1 MRVTERRTTKGV
13 SSPVALHS
21 IARRGL
27 RTGWLEEN
35 GPHVSVPGK
44 EDGRMAE
51 ALVKKVRSV
60 GERDYPWDRSGRSME
75 FACRAM
81 LWVAIGLLATAAAA
95 RAGAQTDCLACH
107 GDQTMTDNAG
117 HKIGVDGDKFHSSI
131 HGSLNCNDCHAD
143 IKEYPHPDHPAK
155 VKCATCHSD
164 QASQLQGS
172 VHADSKEHPCTSC
185 HGDAHAIFPK
195 SDPRSAVYP
204 LNVPATCGQCHG
216 NDGMA
221 QKHGL
226 ASVYP
231 KYVDSIHGFAL
242 SKEGLLVAANCQ
254 SCHGSH
260 HILSHNDPHSS
271 TFKANIPN
279 TCGTC
284 HAKINMEYAG
294 GSHGKAIAAGNMK
307 APVCTDCHT
316 AHQILQPTE
325 SEFRMQSTPIC
336 GSCHKDK
343 LSTYRDTFHS
353 QLGSLGGYVETARC
367 WDCHG
372 AHDIRPASDPH
383 SPIASANLVATCGRC
398 HAGANPRFVQY
409 QPHANARDRKLNPAL
424 YFVRL
429 FMNLLLAGVLTFFVI
444 HTILW
449 LVRARYDQV
458 KNHSAQGGNHA

>member
-1 MRVTERRTTKGV
+1 MAAFAV
-13 SSPVALHS
+13 SAV
-21 IARRGL
+21 
-27 RTGWLEEN
+27 
-35 GPHVSVPGK
+35 
-44 EDGRMAE
+44 
-51 ALVKKVRSV
+51 
-60 GERDYPWDRSGRSME
+60 
-75 FACRAM
+75 
-81 LWVAIGLLATAAAA
+81 LLLTQAPAAQ
-95 RAGAQTDCLACH
+95 AQTDCLACH
-107 GDQTMTDNAG
+107 ADQTMTDASG
-117 HKIGVDGDKFHSSI
+117 HKISVDGDKFGKSI
-131 HGSLNCNDCHAD
+131 HGGFKCNDCHAD
-143 IKEYPHPDHPAK
+143 IKEYPHPDKPAK
-155 VKCATCHSD
+155 VNCATCHSD
-164 QASQLQGS
+164 QEAKLKDS

-185 HGDAHAIFPK
+185 HGDPHSIFPK
-195 SDPRSAVYP
+195 SDARSTVYP
-204 LNVPATCGQCHG
+204 LNVPSTCGKCHG

-242 SKEGLLVAANCQ
+242 NKEGLLVAANCQ

-260 HILSHNDPHSS
+260 GILSHKDPKSP

-284 HAKINMEYAG
+284 HAKINMEYADG
-294 GSHGKAIAAGNMK
+294 AHGKAIAAGKMQ

-372 AHDIRPASDPH
+372 AHDIRGKNDPAS
-383 SPIASANLVATCGRC
+383 PIHAANLVTTCGRC
-398 HAGANPRFVQY
+398 HNGANVQFVQY
-409 QPHANARDRKLNPAL
+409 QPHANAHDRKLNPAL

-429 FMNLLLAGVLTFFVI
+429 FMNLLLAGTLTFFVI

-449 LVRARYDQV
+449 LVRSRYDQV
-458 KNHSAQGGNHA
+458 KNKANGGGHA